1 MLALGRLPQGSGPF
15 LFLKRMKI
23 SATVITLNEENHLGR
38 CLASL
43 DGVVEET
50 LVVDAG
56 SRDRTSEIARELGAR
71 PIVHEWKSYAN
82 QKNHAA
88 ALAEHDWILSID
100 ADECLSP
107 ELRQSILAMRKT
119 VPAMSA
125 FGFSRKAF
133 YLGRWIHHCGWYPDI
148 KTRLYLRTKAKWQ
161 GEFVHESL
169 DVDGPIGRLA
179 GDLLHYTCNSVSEH
193 LIRLERYTTLAANDL
208 WRRGKRSRMID
219 LPVSAVAAFAKT
231 YWLKQGF
238 RDGPQGLVISLFAGY
253 YNFVKYAKLW
263 ELQQNARSQG

>member
-1 MLALGRLPQGSGPF
+1 
-15 LFLKRMKI
+15 MKI
-23 SATVITLNEENHLGR
+23 TATVITLNEENHLGR

-43 DGVVEET
+43 NGVVEEIV
-50 LVVDAG
+50 VVDAG
-56 SRDRTSEIARELGAR
+56 SSDHTLEIGRELGAR
-71 PIVHEWKSYAN
+71 TFVHEWKSYAS

-107 ELRQSILAMRKT
+107 QLCQSILALKRT
-119 VPAMSA
+119 VPQMSG
-125 FGFSRKAF
+125 FEFSRKAF

-148 KTRLYLRTKAKWQ
+148 KTRLYLKTKAEWQ
-161 GEFVHESL
+161 GEFVHETL
-169 DVDGPIGRLA
+169 GVDGPIGRLQ

-208 WRRGKRSRMID
+208 RRRGKRSRIID
-219 LPVSAVAAFAKT
+219 LPVSALAAFAKT
-231 YWLKQGF
+231 YCLKQGF
-238 RDGPQGLVISLFAGY
+238 RDGAQGLVISLFAGY

-263 ELQQNARSQG
+263 ELQQNARGDS